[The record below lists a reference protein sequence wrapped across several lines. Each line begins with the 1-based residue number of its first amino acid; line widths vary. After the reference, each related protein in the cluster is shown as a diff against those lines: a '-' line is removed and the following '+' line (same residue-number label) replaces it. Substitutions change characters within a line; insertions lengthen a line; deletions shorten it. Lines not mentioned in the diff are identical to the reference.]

1 VGHEEK
7 ISPHNHMPLF
17 SFSFPDK
24 RIYLSCVLF
33 FLSFFFW
40 VLRVKERG
48 RKNVSLLCLGDGRKW
63 RQLNGEKN
71 FPFGPIKPT
80 LPPFRERMSGKF
92 CSKN

>member
-1 VGHEEK
+1 MRK
-7 ISPHNHMPLF
+7 KFLLIITCLYFLSPFQTSEYTFPVYF
-17 SFSFPDK
+17 SS
-24 RIYLSCVLF
+24 
-33 FLSFFFW
+33 SFFFW

>member
-1 VGHEEK
+1 
-7 ISPHNHMPLF
+7 MPLF

-33 FLSFFFW
+33 FLSFFFLGFESKRTGKEERLAPLFGRW
-40 VLRVKERG
+40 KKMETVKRG
-48 RKNVSLLCLGDGRKW
+48 
-63 RQLNGEKN
+63 EN